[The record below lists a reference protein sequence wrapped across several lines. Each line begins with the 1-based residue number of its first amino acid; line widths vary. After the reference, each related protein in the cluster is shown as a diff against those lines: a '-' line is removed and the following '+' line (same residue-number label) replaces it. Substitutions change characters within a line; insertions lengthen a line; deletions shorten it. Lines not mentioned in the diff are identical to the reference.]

1 MTPKAYFL
9 KVITLKKFL
18 FFVGIGFFIVLF
30 IFPSEFASGFSAGL
44 SNCAQIVI
52 PSLFPFLVA
61 SSLAGAGEI
70 PQFIKK
76 LAEPIT
82 QKLFRLPS
90 DCLPAIILGQLGGY
104 LSGAKAAESL
114 YSSGNLSRSQAQ
126 RLLLFCVN
134 SGVGFS
140 VNAVGNAL
148 LGSRYAGRVILAA
161 LIISSLVTG
170 FFLRFLPDR
179 PSETKKIIKKTPNLS
194 YAVVNSVLSS
204 SSSMIACC
212 GFVCF
217 FSGLIAVM
225 SGVLNNQTA
234 KIIVSCLLEVTSG
247 CAEAAGNVS
256 IPVFAAVCA
265 FGGLCVHMQIFSLS
279 KDFGISIPLF
289 YLFRIL
295 HSVLAYAVCKI
306 ILYYYPA
313 DVAASVSLGANV
325 ELWSFS
331 APAAVSLL
339 FLCSLL
345 ILDLDNGRELC

>member
-1 MTPKAYFL
+1 M
-9 KVITLKKFL
+9 KKYL
-18 FFVGIGFFIVLF
+18 FFSGLGIFAVLF
-30 IFPSEFASGFSAGL
+30 FFPAEFASGFSAGL
-44 SNCAQIVI
+44 SNCAQVVI

-61 SSLAGAGEI
+61 SSLAGSGDMPA
-70 PQFIKK
+70 PLKK
-76 LAEPIT
+76 LAEPVT
-82 QKLFRLPS
+82 QRLFRLPG

-114 YSSGNLSRSQAQ
+114 YSSGVLSKNQSQ

-148 LGSRYAGRVILAA
+148 LGSRDAGKILLISLCASSVI
-161 LIISSLVTG
+161 TG
-170 FFLRFLPDR
+170 FFIRFLPDG
-179 PSETKKIIKKTPNLS
+179 SGETPKHIRQKAS
-194 YAVVNSVLSS
+194 FSSAVVSSVSS
-204 SSSMIACC
+204 ASSSMLSCC

-217 FSGLIAVM
+217 FSGMISVIG
-225 SGVLNNQTA
+225 SVTDSSTA

-247 CAEAAGNVS
+247 CAEAAGK
-256 IPVFAAVCA
+256 IPLPYLAAVCA

-279 KDFGISIPLF
+279 KDFGVSIPLF
-289 YLFRIL
+289 YLFRFI
-295 HSVLAYAVCKI
+295 HSFFAYAVCKI
-306 ILYYYPA
+306 IVYFCP
-313 DVAASVSLGANV
+313 VRIAASVSLGTNA

-345 ILDLDNGRELC
+345 ILDLDNGKELC

>member
-1 MTPKAYFL
+1 MVFGFIVFT
-9 KVITLKKFL
+9 VL
-18 FFVGIGFFIVLF
+18 FF
-30 IFPSEFASGFSAGL
+30 FPTEFASGFSAGF
-44 SNCAQIVI
+44 SNCAKVVI

-61 SSLAGAGEI
+61 SSLAGSGDM
-70 PQFIKK
+70 PRLLKK

-82 QKLFRLPS
+82 QKLFRLPGG
-90 DCLPAIILGQLGGY
+90 CLPAVILGQLGGY

-114 YSSGNLSRSQAQ
+114 YSSGILNKIQSQ

-148 LGSRYAGRVILAA
+148 LGSRDAGKILLVSLCVSSVI
-161 LIISSLVTG
+161 TG
-170 FFLRFLPDR
+170 FFIRFLPDGIN
-179 PSETKKIIKKTPNLS
+179 ETPKHIKQEISLS
-194 YAVVNSVLSS
+194 AAVVNSVSS
-204 SSSMIACC
+204 ASSSMLSCC

-217 FSGLIAVM
+217 FSGMISVIGAVTD
-225 SGVLNNQTA
+225 SQTA

-247 CAEAAGNVS
+247 CALAAGE
-256 IPVFAAVCA
+256 IPLPYLAAVCA

-279 KDFGISIPLF
+279 KEFGVNIPLF
-289 YLFRIL
+289 YLFRLI
-295 HSVLAYAVCKI
+295 HSVFAYAVCKI
-306 ILYYYPA
+306 IVYFYP
-313 DVAASVSLGANV
+313 VEITASVSLGTNV